1 MKHVF
6 CCRTILNHYPLQLF
20 FNKCS
25 TNVFFFLKTLV
36 AVPPSQTKCRMVWS
50 LRQMIGA
57 LSTNTL
63 LEGWWVCWSCNTW
76 KAKVR
81 RWTLCATPRRRS
93 WRSRSGTWSRGTAR
107 CRCSVAWATRSRGR
121 GGASGTSPQYLL
133 RQPDHVSIGHQ
144 SHYLFFIF
152 SVSNIL
158 SIPWHSMEP
167 NNNG

>member
-1 MKHVF
+1 M
-6 CCRTILNHYPLQLF
+6 
-20 FNKCS
+20 FNKC
-25 TNVFFFLKTLV
+25 FIFLKTLV
-36 AVPPSQTKCRMVWS
+36 AAPPSRTKCRMVWS

-107 CRCSVAWATRSRGR
+107 CRCSVAWATRCRGR
-121 GGASGTSPQYLL
+121 GGASGTSPPYLL
-133 RQPDHVSIGHQ
+133 RQPHHVSFSHHQ
-144 SHYLFFIF
+144 SHYFCFFISF
-152 SVSNIL
+152 QCRTYCPSPEIL
-158 SIPWHSMEP
+158 WNQTTMASTTLPLEVDSLYFL
-167 NNNG
+167 